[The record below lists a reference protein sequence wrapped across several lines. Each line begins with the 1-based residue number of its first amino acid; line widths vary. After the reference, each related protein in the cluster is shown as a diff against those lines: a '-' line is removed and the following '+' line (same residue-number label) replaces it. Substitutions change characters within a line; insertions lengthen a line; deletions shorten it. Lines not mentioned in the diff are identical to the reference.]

1 MIEQAT
7 ALAETR
13 GWDYE
18 FVSPLHIALMVPLPG
33 FGQSILWKIF
43 CSVDGQAWGFLTLQ
57 EFLTYSER
65 SEETRMAIRCLKQF
79 VAPAELDV
87 LSEPDCCIRYALDLD
102 LEEGVENHRGGRAID
117 DTLVHMDMAWAVL
130 QLVNWGDKSA
140 YEAIAH
146 VSALELQE
154 LRSVVTAGTQK
165 NRRPEMAPAQDD
177 FKIPPEKLDELN
189 AAVESTVS
197 EYFKRSPDADPLD
210 GISVTVNFAFG
221 LGRDLDAHA
230 AGKTISVNLD

>member
-1 MIEQAT
+1 MIEQAA

-18 FVSPLHIALMVPLPG
+18 FVSPLHLALMVLSPRFRTVHPME
-33 FGQSILWKIF
+33 IF

-57 EFLTYSER
+57 EFLTHSEW

-102 LEEGVENHRGGRAID
+102 IEEGVENHPGGRAID
-117 DTLVHMDMAWAVL
+117 DTLAQMDMAWAVL

-140 YEAIAH
+140 NEAIAH

-177 FKIPPEKLDELN
+177 FKIPP
-189 AAVESTVS
+189 T
-197 EYFKRSPDADPLD
+197 
-210 GISVTVNFAFG
+210 
-221 LGRDLDAHA
+221 
-230 AGKTISVNLD
+230 